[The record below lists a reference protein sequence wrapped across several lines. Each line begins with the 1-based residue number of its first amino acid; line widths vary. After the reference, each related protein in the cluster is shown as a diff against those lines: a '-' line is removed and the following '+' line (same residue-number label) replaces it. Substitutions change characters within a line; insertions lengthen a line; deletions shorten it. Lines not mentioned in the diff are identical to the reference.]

1 MKAEVLDFGF
11 LHLSIDSVIRKNMNA
26 YVKGAIGAAV
36 ILSAVFLWY
45 RANVNGLIVN
55 RPPAGYA
62 LLTSM
67 EKNGVPDFRLEK
79 LDGTSFKL
87 SEHEGKITIINFWAS
102 WCNPCVEEF
111 PSMIKLVDHF
121 GDKLQIIAVST
132 DDDKKDIANFLKAFG
147 LPKPGFE
154 VVWDKNKEAMKQFGI
169 EKVPE
174 SFLVDKDGK
183 LIRKVLGIENWS
195 NDNALGYFQ
204 SLLDGTTDLSK
215 IPGHGGSSSAGAATG
230 AGGGAHDRGEA
241 RSATKDSA
249 SKDAASGKVTNSQIP
264 TH

>member
-1 MKAEVLDFGF
+1 MHLRIVGVIHLD
-11 LHLSIDSVIRKNMNA
+11 MNA
-26 YVKGAIGAAV
+26 YTKGAIGAAV
-36 ILSAVFLWY
+36 ILAAVFLWY

-62 LLTSM
+62 LITDM
-67 EKNGVPDFRLEK
+67 EKNGVPDFNLEK
-79 LDGTSFKL
+79 LDGTPFKL

-111 PSMIKLVDHF
+111 PSMVKLIDHF
-121 GDKLQIIAVST
+121 GDRLQIIAVST
-132 DDDKKDIANFLKAFG
+132 DDDKKDMTNFLKAFG

-154 VVWDKNKEAMKQFGI
+154 VVWDKDKAAMKRFGI

-174 SFLVDKDGK
+174 SFLIGKDGK

-195 NDNALGYFQ
+195 SENALGYFQ
-204 SLLDGTTDLSK
+204 SLLDGNTDLSM
-215 IPGHGGSSSAGAATG
+215 IPGHGGSTKSAAGAPATDG
-230 AGGGAHDRGEA
+230 ASAAATNSSDVEEPNSGEP
-241 RSATKDSA
+241 
-249 SKDAASGKVTNSQIP
+249 AAPTESGSGTVTNSKIP